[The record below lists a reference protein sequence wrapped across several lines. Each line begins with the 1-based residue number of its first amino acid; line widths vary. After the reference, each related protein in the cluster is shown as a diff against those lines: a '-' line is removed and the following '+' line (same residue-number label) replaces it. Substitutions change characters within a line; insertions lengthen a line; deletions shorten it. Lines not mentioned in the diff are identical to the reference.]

1 MKTDSLS
8 SPFTKNMHNT
18 VLYSH
23 CRGAE
28 EPHSAPEPRVADPY
42 VEPYLFDVLDVFVSP
57 VATVSITFSCP
68 LETLPLS
75 LLLFAA
81 RLCMCCAFL
90 YLLRVS
96 LMCCVVKLMKMFSY
110 FACVLTTCMCFFAV
124 HELSGP
130 PYIRHI
136 LRCSDWL

>member
-1 MKTDSLS
+1 
-8 SPFTKNMHNT
+8 MHNT
-18 VLYSH
+18 VLDSH

-68 LETLPLS
+68 LETRRFFY
-75 LLLFAA
+75 LLRVCVCAA
-81 RLCMCCAFL
+81 RLCMCCTFL

-96 LMCCVVKLMKMFSY
+96 VMCCVVL
-110 FACVLTTCMCFFAV
+110 
-124 HELSGP
+124 
-130 PYIRHI
+130 
-136 LRCSDWL
+136 